1 MKYTIFG
8 ENQIKLERYH
18 LGLYYHKDHFPSG
31 ASNIL
36 LIRLAPCVS
45 PLKVGAQSFSL
56 FLGPILTSVHTQAV
70 LNLCLCILAQCL
82 SH

>member
-45 PLKVGAQSFSL
+45 PLESGGSILLSFPWTHPDQSTPKW
-56 FLGPILTSVHTQAV
+56 FLICV
-70 LNLCLCILAQCL
+70 CEF
-82 SH
+82 